1 MRIKNISLEELEMP
15 YGCKLEIQ
23 EIMERKGIPAPITLP
38 IMSANAAYLRKTAAL
53 STLDALVNALER
65 EGINP
70 TVVNYF
76 VKEDGR
82 RKKEKPAEP
91 EAPIEVVTLPEVNAE
106 EIAKSTATI
115 KEEPRRETTI
125 ERINYQIE
133 LLQELKA
140 NLERNKAICEELAK
154 L

>member
-1 MRIKNISLEELEMP
+1 MRIKNIALEELEMP

-53 STLDALVNALER
+53 STLDALVKALER

-82 RKKEKPAEP
+82 RKKNP
-91 EAPIEVVTLPEVNAE
+91 PIEVVTLGEVKAE
-106 EIAKSTATI
+106 EIAKSTTTI

-125 ERINYQIE
+125 ERIDYQIE

-140 NLERNKAICEELAK
+140 NLERNKAI
-154 L
+154 